1 MRPDGDDTAADGAA
15 TGDGPRAGASA
26 GTTGT
31 SDPADRAREGL
42 EHLQS
47 AARELIA
54 AARAMLDV
62 AEDIVDDPDAV
73 TQLVGSLG
81 ALGDVVRQGAGL
93 AARARPAPAGG
104 PRPGGDAG
112 GNGHADADGVQRI
125 TVL

>member
-1 MRPDGDDTAADGAA
+1 MRPDGADTAAGGTA
-15 TGDGPRAGASA
+15 TDAGPSAGPSA
-26 GTTGT
+26 GTSGT
-31 SDPADRAREGL
+31 PDPADRAREGL

-81 ALGDVVRQGAGL
+81 AFGDMVRQGAGL

-104 PRPGGDAG
+104 PRPGAG